1 MKLFSIS
8 INFIVG
14 GIVSLRSL
22 SFVLGIF
29 SSKCQGSSRIPT
41 IYGHIF
47 VSSFRS
53 PIIEDALPLNKFVSN
68 FPSFW
73 SGRQSA
79 LAKSSYFHVLF
90 SQNKRQVDL
99 YLKTLL
105 HLFLV
110 SGTQL
115 NNLIPQKDI
124 LIDHLRPFRIRHT
137 LLFTNTIMRRLFLQ
151 KLVILMHMRNR
162 IPLQQ
167 LLQLLIF
174 SLEISDD
181 LLIILLLPF
190 YVFLFF
196 LQLGL

>member
-1 MKLFSIS
+1 M
-8 INFIVG
+8 
-14 GIVSLRSL
+14 
-22 SFVLGIF
+22 
-29 SSKCQGSSRIPT
+29 
-41 IYGHIF
+41 
-47 VSSFRS
+47 
-53 PIIEDALPLNKFVSN
+53 
-68 FPSFW
+68 
-73 SGRQSA
+73 
-79 LAKSSYFHVLF
+79 
-90 SQNKRQVDL
+90 
-99 YLKTLL
+99 
-105 HLFLV
+105 FLV